1 MFPSTVSCFGVICRS
16 SRLCRVW
23 CRLIFPPPPETEKG
37 WKIYLSDSLFM
48 SDSEFDNI
56 LMGNILIAFRSFST
70 QTHIHKKMSEF
81 LKKQTFFEERQID
94 QFTNGLLLS
103 FEKER
108 GPSLNDVT
116 HSTDFFYSSRLRFS
130 KLMFKCPLLYT

>member
-1 MFPSTVSCFGVICRS
+1 
-16 SRLCRVW
+16 
-23 CRLIFPPPPETEKG
+23 
-37 WKIYLSDSLFM
+37 M